1 MGSATATVQVDDARM
16 RVTEWAFEPDAD
28 TGFHTHGMDYVVV
41 PMISGTLTIADADGN
56 ETTSQLVAGQAYSR
70 AAGVAHNVI
79 NRSDAKIVFVEV
91 ESKA

>member
-1 MGSATATVQVDDARM
+1 MGSAIATVQVDDARM
-16 RVTEWAFEPDAD
+16 RVTEWAFEPGTD

-41 PMISGTLTIADADGN
+41 PMTSGTLTIADANGV
-56 ETTSQLVAGQAYSR
+56 EITSELVAGQSYSR